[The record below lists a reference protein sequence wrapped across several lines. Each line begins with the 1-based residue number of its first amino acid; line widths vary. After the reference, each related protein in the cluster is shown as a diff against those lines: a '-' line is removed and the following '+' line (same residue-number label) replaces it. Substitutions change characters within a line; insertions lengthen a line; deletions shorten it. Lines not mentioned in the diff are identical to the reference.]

1 MDFNFADDLSSEQAD
16 QLVRETVENF
26 NSYLNRW
33 PDPRTVAGAVVEWFG
48 EGCILR
54 DVHGREF
61 IDCLG
66 GFGIFALGHRHP
78 KIINAIRQQM
88 DRMALHSQWMLN
100 PRSADAAR
108 RLAGITPGDLRKTF
122 WCSTGT
128 EAVEGALKLAR
139 LYTGKPKF
147 ISTVNSF
154 HGKTF
159 GSLSVTGRDLF
170 RKPFLPLLEA
180 AFVPYGDAAA
190 IAAAIDDKSG

>member
-1 MDFNFADDLSSEQAD
+1 MDFDFTDDLSTAQAD
-16 QLVRETVENF
+16 QLVRETVADF
-26 NSYLNRW
+26 NAHLNRW
-33 PDPRTVAGAVVEWFG
+33 PDPKTVEGAVVEWFG

-78 KIINAIRQQM
+78 KIINAIKQQM

-108 RLAGITPGDLRKTF
+108 RLAEITPGNLRKTF

-128 EAVEGALKLAR
+128 ESVEGALKLAR
-139 LYTGKPKF
+139 TPRRSRQR
-147 ISTVNSF
+147 STT
-154 HGKTF
+154 K
-159 GSLSVTGRDLF
+159 R
-170 RKPFLPLLEA
+170 PP
-180 AFVPYGDAAA
+180 
-190 IAAAIDDKSG
+190 